1 MSLAANRMP
10 LRRDM
15 LEACKRERRALLLRG
30 GLSGK
35 QLALVGLILPLVRI
49 GWRLAL
55 AGNSRPLS
63 GIGRVGF
70 GPSRRAVVAIGD
82 DRLGRALRFAHAAIN
97 ALAGVDHEHVFT
109 GVEAV
114 NWADF
119 DAVHV
124 FAANAVLGDHIGH
137 GRQCPCLVGKADPH
151 TGVSVWVIKGK
162 SLAVQSVFRIGSI
175 ATFYWSPAPSAF

>member
-1 MSLAANRMP
+1 MKSRNST
-10 LRRDM
+10 RR
-15 LEACKRERRALLLRG
+15 RRNGPPQLRG
-30 GLSGK
+30 WLSGK

-70 GPSRRAVVAIGD
+70 GPSRRTIVAIGD

-97 ALAGVDHEHVFT
+97 ALARVDDEHVFA
-109 GVEAV
+109 GIEAV

-119 DAVHV
+119 DAIHV
-124 FAANAVLGDHIGH
+124 LAANEVLGDYVGH
-137 GRQCPCLVGKADPH
+137 GLLL
-151 TGVSVWVIKGK
+151 SSWKGGHAYRG
-162 SLAVQSVFRIGSI
+162 L
-175 ATFYWSPAPSAF
+175 SAAAN